1 MRLLQVQSW
10 RALRAPSA
18 PHLGSPL
25 MPRLR
30 PARHLARA
38 AGCFRWLMGRAPR
51 GSRQSGAGRC
61 ATGAPPT
68 WRRPEGAGARRSASH
83 SVTGLGLSLCPLA
96 MVVGARRPGAP
107 DGYALAQTPSQPSR
121 PVGMGGAGARQRAG
135 PAAPSPSSRLVA
147 ASHPKRRRREASCHT
162 VKTQCVRGPCTPW
175 AARRLAVRNAVP
187 LWPRDRSR
195 GACASARPRGA
206 AATTTSPCSGSP
218 SVRAAR

>member
-1 MRLLQVQSW
+1 MLTNSSTRVSPSFRITPHAAPAPRAAPRPRSGVLQVAEGAQSA
-10 RALRAPSA
+10 RVAPI
-18 PHLGSPL
+18 G
-25 MPRLR
+25 RR
-30 PARHLARA
+30 EARH
-38 AGCFRWLMGRAPR
+38 GRPD
-51 GSRQSGAGRC
+51 
-61 ATGAPPT
+61 P
-68 WRRPEGAGARRSASH
+68 RRPEGAGARRSASH

-187 LWPRDRSR
+187 VWPRDRSR